1 MAMESRMERYEI
13 MEQIGRGAFGAAIL
27 VHHKSEKKNY
37 VLKKI
42 RLARQ
47 AERCRSSAHQEMA
60 LISRIQHPYIVKFKE
75 AWVEKGCYVCIV
87 TGYCEGGDM
96 AELMKKS
103 NGIYFPEEK
112 LCKWFAQLLLAV
124 EYLHSNFVLHRD
136 IKCSNIFLT
145 KDQDVRLGDFGLA
158 KTLKA
163 DDLAS
168 SVVGTPNYMCPELLA
183 DIPYGFKSD
192 IWSLDMAGLISK
204 INRSSIGPLPSCYSP
219 SLIAS
224 CSTGCCMYE
233 MAARRPAFKALKTV
247 IKGMLRK
254 NPEHRPSASELLKHP
269 YVQPY
274 VDKYC
279 PSFSNLSKNCC
290 LDKHVTTSRGIR
302 KNMAESQNSN
312 SSCSNKDSLLSSY
325 RNTATRVPDSNNKA
339 TASDSNPKGEE
350 ICPVISAGEVDE
362 EGMMKPSYVEQESNV
377 QSKQPKNIKSMVTAL
392 REGKVRESGSP
403 MRGSRTKAVGGLTQR
418 NNIEASL
425 KVLKPPCPAPGSK
438 FNANTPTVASAK
450 LPLDSAKR
458 MPGSHHLKHQLP
470 VIESSPK
477 TKPRNEGTPPP
488 APWKHVAEDSLP
500 SKHRTTPSNFARRSS
515 ITGKMKHAGTDVLNG
530 ASNRSK
536 LGSPEINQECEAIS
550 RQPPN
555 TYFSNASRE
564 VKQEAE
570 TEIALS
576 QSTKGV
582 QSDNRNSI
590 SSSISIQAFEIC
602 DDAITQFIDMKE
614 QTQDHGIITD
624 IKNLELH
631 PPCSSPALKSE
642 MPEVLLRE
650 SYSYDHESV
659 ICSTEE
665 SDPAKAHFTSVD
677 EKVSP
682 SAPLGLPVLISE
694 ENFVHKDDTAASRI
708 VSRDDAPLS
717 TSSMDD
723 IPLSQISRTDD
734 APISSPSSR
743 DDAPVSTSSTWDD
756 APISRPSSGDDAP
769 ISRLSMGENAP
780 VSGPTAGEDYPFSRP
795 SRSVDAPISRL
806 SIGENAPVS
815 GPTAGEDCPV
825 CRPSSNNDAPVSCIS
840 IRDDTHTSRLSIVE
854 SFPVSGL
861 TAREDCPTIRTDETM
876 ASRCSSGYDKFTVME
891 LLSSVAETLPC
902 TSSISCSPKNS
913 QPDKETNISRTD
925 DAPISSPS
933 SRDDAPVS
941 TSSTWDDAP
950 ISRPSS
956 GDDAPIS
963 RLSMGENAPVSGPT
977 AGEDYPFSRPS
988 RSVDAPISRLS
999 IGENA
1004 PVSGP
1009 TAGEDCPVCRPS
1021 SNNDAPVSCI
1031 SIRDDTHTSRLSI
1044 VESFPV
1050 SGLTAR
1056 EDCPTIR
1063 TDETMAS
1070 RCSSGYDKFTVM
1082 ELLSSVAE
1090 TLPCTS
1096 SISCSP
1102 KNSQPDKETN
1112 VHDSTIGTPSD
1123 EIIHVKRHSSFCV
1136 GSEKPAVK
1144 KVEMGDR
1151 SVDVGKL
1158 INVSRNELYMRNMT
1172 SSLTLTSSCTE
1183 ASSSTSNVLDYSGLT
1198 EMDVRNS
1205 IPSGVKETDT
1215 TCCVSSSRG
1224 LIDDVRDVLVMRTM
1238 TSPVTLVSSCSEA
1251 LSSAPNVSDY
1261 SGVGEMDVRNSI
1273 CSAVEEMDISNSAS
1287 SSPKLVNE
1295 ARDELYMRNTT
1306 SPVTITSK
1314 FSEALSST
1322 PNVSDYSGVEE
1333 MDIRNSISSSPEL
1346 IDVMR
1351 DELDM
1356 RNTTSPVTNTLS
1368 FCGALSSTPNIS
1380 DYSGVEEMSITSGA
1394 QEMDI
1399 VNSISSSPE
1408 PMNVV
1413 RDELD
1418 IRNRISQ
1425 VTLAASCY
1433 EALSST
1439 SNASYYSCVKEVDVR
1454 NSMRSTFKEMDIG
1467 NSISSSPEPTN
1478 VARDELDARNMT
1490 SSVTLASSCS
1500 EALSST
1506 PNVLDYSGVKQ
1517 MDCRNSMPY
1526 VVKEMDIGNS
1536 FSPSPEPINVVRDE
1550 LDMRNMTS
1558 PVTLASSSSEALI
1571 STQNVSDYCGGKERD
1586 IRNSTSSPEAVK
1598 PGSCVTEDE
1607 KPAKETLDVNS
1618 YRQRAEAL
1626 EGLLELSAELLQ
1638 QNRLQELSIV
1648 LKPFGKDKVSPR
1660 ETAIWLSKSMKGMM
1674 IGDYGRN
1681 S

>member
-1 MAMESRMERYEI
+1 MHW
-13 MEQIGRGAFGAAIL
+13 QD
-27 VHHKSEKKNY
+27 KSY

-47 AERCRSSAHQEMA
+47 TERCRSSAHQEMA

-192 IWSLDMAGLISK
+192 IWSLGCCMYEMAARRPAFKALDMAGLISK

-219 SLIAS
+219 S
-224 CSTGCCMYE
+224 
-233 MAARRPAFKALKTV
+233 LKTV

-312 SSCSNKDSLLSSY
+312 SSCSDKDSLLSSY

-515 ITGKMKHAGTDVLNG
+515 ITGKMKHAGTDVSNG

-564 VKQEAE
+564 VKQGAE

-602 DDAITQFIDMKE
+602 DDAITQFIDMTE

-665 SDPAKAHFTSVD
+665 SDPVKAHFTSVD
-677 EKVSP
+677 EKASP

-708 VSRDDAPLS
+708 VSRDDAPVS

-825 CRPSSNNDAPVSCIS
+825 CRPSSNNDAPMSCIS

-861 TAREDCPTIRTDETM
+861 TAREDCPTIRTDETI

-891 LLSSVAETLPC
+891 LLSSVAETLP
-902 TSSISCSPKNS
+902 S
-913 QPDKETNISRTD
+913 
-925 DAPISSPS
+925 
-933 SRDDAPVS
+933 
-941 TSSTWDDAP
+941 
-950 ISRPSS
+950 
-956 GDDAPIS
+956 
-963 RLSMGENAPVSGPT
+963 
-977 AGEDYPFSRPS
+977 
-988 RSVDAPISRLS
+988 
-999 IGENA
+999 
-1004 PVSGP
+1004 
-1009 TAGEDCPVCRPS
+1009 
-1021 SNNDAPVSCI
+1021 
-1031 SIRDDTHTSRLSI
+1031 
-1044 VESFPV
+1044 
-1050 SGLTAR
+1050 
-1056 EDCPTIR
+1056 
-1063 TDETMAS
+1063 
-1070 RCSSGYDKFTVM
+1070 
-1082 ELLSSVAE
+1082 
-1090 TLPCTS
+1090 TS

-1144 KVEMGDR
+1144 KVETGDR

-1158 INVSRNELYMRNMT
+1158 INVSRNELYTRNMT

-1380 DYSGVEEMSITSGA
+1380 DYSGVEEMSIISGV

-1506 PNVLDYSGVKQ
+1506 PNVLDYSGVKE

-1558 PVTLASSSSEALI
+1558 PVTLASSCSEALI
-1571 STQNVSDYCGGKERD
+1571 STPNVSDYCGGKERD